1 MTIDDISNYVKKQKQ
16 KQKQTQS
23 QNEYKMVSSNDE
35 EEMNSKKEKDEI
47 KKISEEINIIDTNN
61 HHDGDEDI
69 HHFACDHDDEL
80 LDNEKIE
87 NLKKDVLHSDL

>member
-16 KQKQTQS
+16 KQKQNQG

-35 EEMNSKKEKDEI
+35 EEMNLKKEKDEI
-47 KKISEEINIIDTNN
+47 KKMTEEINIVDTNTHSN
-61 HHDGDEDI
+61 DEDI
-69 HHFACDHDDEL
+69 EHFACDHDDEL

-87 NLKKDVLHSDL
+87 NLKKEVLHSDL